1 MAPLLSRFSLAPRTL
16 ARATLAWG
24 VLLLP
29 LATDAAIAPPP
40 RPTRYATDRAGVVDE
55 ARLRALN
62 ERLAQFER
70 DTSNQVLVVVE
81 RRLPADTTLE
91 EYATAAFHAWGVG
104 QKGRSNGVVFF
115 AFVDDRKMRIEV
127 GYGLEGSI
135 PDARANQII
144 SLEVAPAFRRGDY
157 AGGVEAAADEL
168 MKAARGEAFQG
179 TGRTTAEGG
188 PGALPPWIWGIP
200 LVGLLVAWLAGRN
213 GTTLWEVASRGSM
226 GFAGAS
232 ALLATFSTPL
242 SQDVRP
248 LALGFGVLLLNL
260 AVAAVVV
267 IGRGASVTG
276 RRRVGLGM
284 IQAGTGLIIASLG
297 VAATSAVIDDAW
309 RLAARAFLAA
319 IPVLLLGALLHSVD
333 PLRVATLFL
342 GRLTFV
348 ILLLGCAYLALS
360 WYLVVPAPRTVGLT
374 VVSFV
379 TWMAALLYSRAR
391 GWRLAPDVDF
401 RPSGSSGG
409 SDGSS
414 SSYDSSS
421 SSGSD
426 FSGGGGDSGGGG
438 ASGSW

>member
-1 MAPLLSRFSLAPRTL
+1 M
-16 ARATLAWG
+16 
-24 VLLLP
+24 
-29 LATDAAIAPPP
+29 D
-40 RPTRYATDRAGVVDE
+40 D

-91 EYATAAFHAWGVG
+91 EYANAAFHAWGVG
-104 QKGRSNGVVFF
+104 QKGRNNGVVFF

-127 GYGLEGSI
+127 GYGLEGPI

-144 SLEVAPAFRRGDY
+144 SLKVAPFFRRGDY
-157 AGGVEAAADEL
+157 TGGVEAAADEM
-168 MKAARGEAFQG
+168 MKAARGEALQG
-179 TGRTTAEGG
+179 TGRTAAEGG
-188 PGALPPWIWGIP
+188 SGVLPTWIWGVPVIA
-200 LVGLLVAWLAGRN
+200 LLGAWVGGRA
-213 GTTLWEVASRGSM
+213 GTTLWECASKGSM
-226 GFAGAS
+226 GFAATG

-242 SQDVRP
+242 TKDVRP

-267 IGRGASVTG
+267 IGRSASVAG

-284 IQAGTGLIIASLG
+284 LQSGTGLVIASVG
-297 VAATSAVIDDAW
+297 VAALSVVFEVW
-309 RLAARAFLAA
+309 HLAASAFLAA
-319 IPVLLLGALLHSVD
+319 IPVLLLGALLHSAD
-333 PLRVATLFL
+333 PVRVATLAL
-342 GRLTFV
+342 GRIAFV
-348 ILLLGCAYLALS
+348 VFLLGAAYVALC
-360 WYLVVPAPRTVGLT
+360 WYLILTAPVTT
-374 VVSFV
+374 AATIVSFLV
-379 TWMAALLYSRAR
+379 WTFAWLLSRAR
-391 GWRLAPDVDF
+391 GWRFAPDVDW
-401 RPSGSSGG
+401 SSSSGG

-414 SSYDSSS
+414 GGDSSS